1 MMTYFWLLAV
11 TKLLL
16 CGLSGAG
23 KTTTGDQLAAAG
35 WAHFDCERQDPVERF
50 LRKPL
55 AHMPRRKN
63 IVASWGFLPEHAHT
77 VKVLERAGFLP
88 VWLWGERHH
97 LDESLRARGEDEA
110 FISDPIRHEQR
121 AGLFLLSP
129 HMVIN
134 AFRFDGSR
142 WNVAGL
148 LHDVYWE
155 A

>member
-1 MMTYFWLLAV
+1 MTSWWWQGV

-23 KTTTGDQLAAAG
+23 KTTAAEQLAAAG
-35 WAHFDCERQDPVERF
+35 WAHFDCEKQN
-50 LRKPL
+50 LTKWLKNPL
-55 AHMPRRKN
+55 PSMPRRKN
-63 IVASWGFLPEHAHT
+63 VVASWGFVPEFAST
-77 VKVLERAGFLP
+77 VKVLERAGYLP
-88 VWLWGERHH
+88 IWLWGEKHH
-97 LDESLRARGEDEA
+97 LDASLHERGERQS
-110 FISDPIRHEQR
+110 FIDAPIRETQK
-121 AGLFLLSP
+121 AGLLYIQA